1 LELINTSIMLPEFE
15 LVARLCLAALLG
27 GAIGFERER
36 LSWAA
41 GLRTHML
48 VCVSSCLIMIV
59 SAYGFNDV
67 LNHEHISLDPSRV
80 AAQVVSGIGF
90 LGAGSILLRG
100 DVVRGLTTAASL
112 WSVAAVGLAVGGGL
126 YVAAVAGTAIIL
138 FILAAMKPLEQRY
151 FSSRQKRELV
161 LSAERGRLTLHVLE
175 KELGPVTN
183 RIGTFIVQQS
193 EETGNLDDVLI
204 AFSRMSEAEFHALLD
219 RLRAIPGVH
228 RVEVKSRPDRRTS
241 A

>member
-1 LELINTSIMLPEFE
+1 LGLIKTITMLPDAEV
-15 LVARLCLAALLG
+15 VARLCLAALLG

-48 VCVSSCLIMIV
+48 VCVSACLIMIV

-67 LNHEHISLDPSRV
+67 LAHDHVSLDPSRV

-112 WSVAAVGLAVGGGL
+112 WSVAAVGLAVGGGM
-126 YVAAVAGTAIIL
+126 YVAAAAGTAIML

-151 FSSRQKRELV
+151 FSSRQRRELV
-161 LSAERGRLTLHVLE
+161 LSAEHGRLTLHVLE

-183 RIGTFIVQQS
+183 RIGTFIVQQN
-193 EETGNLDDVLI
+193 EEGAPTDDVII
-204 AFSRMSEAEFHALLD
+204 AFSRMSESEFTALLD
-219 RLRAIPGVH
+219 RLRAIPGVLK
-228 RVEVKSRPDRRTS
+228 VDAKIRPDRRMR
-241 A
+241 

>member
-1 LELINTSIMLPEFE
+1 MLSEIE

-67 LNHEHISLDPSRV
+67 LARDHVGLDPSRV

-100 DVVRGLTTAASL
+100 EVVRGLTTAASL
-112 WSVAAVGLAVGGGL
+112 WAVAAVGLATGGGL

-138 FILAAMKPLEQRY
+138 FILAGIKPLEQRY
-151 FSSRQKRELV
+151 FSSRQRRELL

-183 RIGTFIVQQS
+183 RIGTFIVQHN
-193 EETGNLDDVLI
+193 EETADMDDVLI
-204 AFSRMSEAEFHALLD
+204 AFSRMSESEFGALLE
-219 RLRAIPGVH
+219 RLRAIPGVQ
-228 RVEVKSRPDRRTS
+228 RVDVKGRPDRRTM

>member
-1 LELINTSIMLPEFE
+1 
-15 LVARLCLAALLG
+15 
-27 GAIGFERER
+27 
-36 LSWAA
+36 
-41 GLRTHML
+41 
-48 VCVSSCLIMIV
+48 
-59 SAYGFNDV
+59 
-67 LNHEHISLDPSRV
+67 
-80 AAQVVSGIGF
+80 
-90 LGAGSILLRG
+90 
-100 DVVRGLTTAASL
+100 
-112 WSVAAVGLAVGGGL
+112 VGGGL
-126 YVAAVAGTAIIL
+126 YVAAVAGTTIIL